1 MVIIRHLT
9 GKTPGEQWGSRDT
22 HGTRKRYVRT
32 DALTTTALNRN
43 RSKTPGGA
51 GTLTRQTLNRK
62 LGTLFTVKASDGGV
76 MEEATLIQAAD
87 TRAYAGAS
95 RLVITAGYFGSFFSI
110 GLALASLGPVLPT
123 LSARSGISLES
134 SGLLFVGRSCGYVVG
149 SLAGGVIFD
158 TMKRT
163 HLPLIAGNVLCA
175 LGCAILPSLRS
186 LPALAAA
193 LFAQGTCMGLLDTG
207 GNVLLIWLHGAGR
220 VEPFMQAMHFFFALG
235 AVLSPLLIEAATR
248 LSMSGAQTGDEAS
261 GEARDE
267 ALSTAFRSAGAF
279 YIMAAVIL
287 ASSAPLA
294 LYRGPQRAASEG
306 SSSSSSSSSSGGG
319 SGRDGDGHGDEPSQG
334 HASTATSSLG
344 LAALRRIR
352 ALSAESRLIT
362 FSALCLCL
370 YVGVEVAF
378 GGWIFTFALTEL
390 KARRLPP
397 GGLSWPLMA
406 SD

>member
-1 MVIIRHLT
+1 
-9 GKTPGEQWGSRDT
+9 
-22 HGTRKRYVRT
+22 
-32 DALTTTALNRN
+32 
-43 RSKTPGGA
+43 
-51 GTLTRQTLNRK
+51 
-62 LGTLFTVKASDGGV
+62 
-76 MEEATLIQAAD
+76 MEEATLIRGAAD
-87 TRAYAGAS
+87 TRAYTGAS

-248 LSMSGAQTGDEAS
+248 LSVSGAPRSAQGGVEAA

-267 ALSTAFRSAGAF
+267 AFRAAGAF

-294 LYRGPQRAASEG
+294 LYRGPQRTAAEG
-306 SSSSSSSSSSGGG
+306 SSSSSSSSGGG
-319 SGRDGDGHGDEPSQG
+319 SSGRDGDGHGDEPSQG

-397 GGLSWPLMA
+397 GGLSWPLID
-406 SD
+406 SDDL

>member
-1 MVIIRHLT
+1 
-9 GKTPGEQWGSRDT
+9 
-22 HGTRKRYVRT
+22 
-32 DALTTTALNRN
+32 
-43 RSKTPGGA
+43 
-51 GTLTRQTLNRK
+51 
-62 LGTLFTVKASDGGV
+62 
-76 MEEATLIQAAD
+76 MEMEATLIRAAG
-87 TRAYAGAS
+87 AYAGAS

-123 LSARSGISLES
+123 LSARSGVSLES

-248 LSMSGAQTGDEAS
+248 LSVSGAPRSAQGGVEAA

-267 ALSTAFRSAGAF
+267 AFRAAGAF

-294 LYRGPQRAASEG
+294 LYRGPQRAAAEG
-306 SSSSSSSSSSGGG
+306 SSSSSSSSSGGG
-319 SGRDGDGHGDEPSQG
+319 GGGSGRDGDDHGDEPSQG

-406 SD
+406 SG

>member
-1 MVIIRHLT
+1 MDINKHFGRAADATLGALSHSAE
-9 GKTPGEQWGSRDT
+9 KRDS
-22 HGTRKRYVRT
+22 TRG
-32 DALTTTALNRN
+32 
-43 RSKTPGGA
+43 PIP
-51 GTLTRQTLNRK
+51 
-62 LGTLFTVKASDGGV
+62 
-76 MEEATLIQAAD
+76 MEMEATLIRAAG
-87 TRAYAGAS
+87 AYAGAS

-123 LSARSGISLES
+123 LSARSGVSLES

-248 LSMSGAQTGDEAS
+248 LSVSGAPRSAQGGVEAA

-267 ALSTAFRSAGAF
+267 AFRAAGAF

-294 LYRGPQRAASEG
+294 LYRGPQRAAAEG

-319 SGRDGDGHGDEPSQG
+319 GGGSGRDGDGNGDEPSQG

-344 LAALRRIR
+344 LATLRRIYALSFG
-352 ALSAESRLIT
+352 ALSAESRLVT

-378 GGWIFTFALTEL
+378 GGWIFTFAMTEL
-390 KARRLPP
+390 KARWLP
-397 GGLSWPLMA
+397 LDDL
-406 SD
+406 

>member
-1 MVIIRHLT
+1 
-9 GKTPGEQWGSRDT
+9 
-22 HGTRKRYVRT
+22 
-32 DALTTTALNRN
+32 
-43 RSKTPGGA
+43 
-51 GTLTRQTLNRK
+51 
-62 LGTLFTVKASDGGV
+62 
-76 MEEATLIQAAD
+76 MEEATLIRAAD

-344 LAALRRIR
+344 LTALRRIR

-397 GGLSWPLMA
+397 DGFSWTLMA